1 MVTAMSSES
10 RVASSRS
17 DASRLVVDSSVAFK
31 WIESDREHHVADAR
45 ALLESHLEGSV
56 VLAAPSH
63 LLLEVLNAAR
73 ARGAGES
80 HMERLARSLIDV
92 QLELHELAGL
102 AADAALLATRHDLT
116 LYDAAFAAL
125 ARELGAELVTA
136 DRRLAASGACQ
147 IRLLGHTGS
156 SLE

>member
-1 MVTAMSSES
+1 MSSES
-10 RVASSRS
+10 RGALSSA
-17 DASRLVVDSSVAFK
+17 DAPRLVIDSSVAFK

-45 ALLESHLEGSV
+45 ELLESHLDGSV

-73 ARGAGES
+73 TRGASES
-80 HMERLARSLIDV
+80 HMERLARSLLDV

-125 ARELGAELVTA
+125 ARKLGTELVTA
-136 DRRLAASGACQ
+136 DRRLAASGACRA
-147 IRLLGHTGS
+147 RLLGHTGT

>member
-1 MVTAMSSES
+1 MSSES
-10 RVASSRS
+10 REAPRRA
-17 DASRLVVDSSVAFK
+17 DAPRLVIDSSVAFK
-31 WIESDREHHVADAR
+31 WIESDREHCVADAR
-45 ALLESHLEGSV
+45 ELLESHLEGSV

-73 ARGAGES
+73 TRGASES
-80 HMERLARSLIDV
+80 HLERLARSLLGV
-92 QLELHELAGL
+92 RLELHELAGL

-125 ARELGAELVTA
+125 ANQLVVELVTA

-147 IRLLGHTGS
+147 VRLLGHTGT
-156 SLE
+156 SLK